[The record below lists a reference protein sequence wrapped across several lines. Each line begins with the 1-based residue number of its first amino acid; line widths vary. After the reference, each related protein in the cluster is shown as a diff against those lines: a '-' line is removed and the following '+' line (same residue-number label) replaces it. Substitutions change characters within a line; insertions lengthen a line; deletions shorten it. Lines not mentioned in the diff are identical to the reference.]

1 MTRLGII
8 GAGNMAEALIAGIVK
23 TRLLD
28 PAKIL
33 VADSKDERL
42 KHVSSRY
49 KVKTTGNN
57 LDVIRD
63 NETVLIAVKPQQLKE
78 VLDEVGGAVGDHH
91 LIISIVA
98 GVPIRSIENRIG
110 RGAAVIRVMPNA
122 AALVQE
128 SAAGIALGARA
139 RTSHSDMVVKLF
151 NSIGEA
157 VVVDET
163 LMDSVTA
170 LSGSGPAYVCM
181 LVEGMVKAGVAEGLT
196 EESAR
201 SLAVQTVYGTAKLLS
216 LTMEDPAALRA
227 KVTSPDGTTEAAVK
241 VLEEKN
247 WNDILVEAIHMG
259 RVRAEELA
267 QGQ

>member
-1 MTRLGII
+1 
-8 GAGNMAEALIAGIVK
+8 MAEALIAGIVK

-28 PAKIL
+28 PGKIL
-33 VADSKDERL
+33 VSDIKDERL
-42 KHVSSRY
+42 KHMASRY
-49 KVKTTGNN
+49 KVKTTGNS

-63 NETVLIAVKPQQLKE
+63 NETILIAVKPQQLKE
-78 VLDEVGGAVGDHH
+78 VLDEIGGAIGDHH

-98 GVPIRSIENRIG
+98 GVPIRYIEERIG

-122 AALVQE
+122 PALVQE
-128 SAAGIALGARA
+128 TAAGIALGSRA
-139 RTSHSDMVVKLF
+139 RPSHSDMVVKLF

-181 LVEGMVKAGVAEGLT
+181 LVEGLVKGGVAEGLA
-196 EESAR
+196 EDVSR
-201 SLAVQTVYGTAKLLS
+201 SLAVQTIYGTAKMLS

-227 KVTSPDGTTEAAVK
+227 KVTSPNGTTEAAVK
-241 VLEEKN
+241 VLDDKK
-247 WNDILVEAIHMG
+247 WNDILVEAIHMA